1 MDRVNEWY
9 IRADI
14 KAMQLRDRV
23 FRALYNEEGIETG
36 EVVVL
41 LAIFALIAAGIAKV
55 LGVSLKDKAAEIA
68 NSIGGATWTP

>member
-1 MDRVNEWY
+1 MELINEWC
-9 IRADI
+9 IRTDI

-23 FRALYNEEGIETG
+23 LGALYSDDGIETG

-68 NSIGGATWTP
+68 NNIGGATWTP